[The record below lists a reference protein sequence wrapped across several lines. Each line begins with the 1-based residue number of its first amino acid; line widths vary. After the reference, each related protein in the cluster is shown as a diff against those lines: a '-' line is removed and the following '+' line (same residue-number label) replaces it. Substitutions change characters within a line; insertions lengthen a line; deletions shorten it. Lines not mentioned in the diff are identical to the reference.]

1 MEVIIIAL
9 DMGQMEQENPKQFT
23 SECVYIRV
31 CACMSVSSYV
41 NRCDSWKMCLR
52 ITSCC
57 LGGLP
62 NHPSPFLA
70 DEREE
75 KDTGLMVDS

>member
-1 MEVIIIAL
+1 
-9 DMGQMEQENPKQFT
+9 
-23 SECVYIRV
+23 
-31 CACMSVSSYV
+31 MSVSSHV
-41 NRCDSWKMCLR
+41 NRCDSWKTCLR
-52 ITSCC
+52 TTSRF

-70 DEREE
+70 DEGEE